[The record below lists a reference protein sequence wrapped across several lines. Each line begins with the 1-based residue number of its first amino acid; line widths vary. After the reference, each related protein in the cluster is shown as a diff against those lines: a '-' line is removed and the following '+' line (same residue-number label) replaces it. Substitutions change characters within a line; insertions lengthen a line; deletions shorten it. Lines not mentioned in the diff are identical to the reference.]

1 MNNIDFFLFQSKSS
15 CCYGSRKIP
24 QRRRCTYAAA
34 WKTNHWQTGTL
45 SSLVSPIQNQLRRV
59 FNERCCPLKQTNK
72 WYMPICIF
80 DPLLKQTN
88 KQTNKQMNKTSER
101 HRYSKT
107 ERVLSSHAK
116 LFMYYHASLSNLFGC
131 GRLIS

>member
-1 MNNIDFFLFQSKSS
+1 MLLFFYFQSKSS

-72 WYMPICIF
+72 QMIF
-80 DPLLKQTN
+80 AHLYIWSSAKTN
-88 KQTNKQMNKTSER
+88 KQTNKWTKQ
-101 HRYSKT
+101 
-107 ERVLSSHAK
+107 AK
-116 LFMYYHASLSNLFGC
+116 DTDIQKLREYWAAMQNCLC
-131 GRLIS
+131 ITTPPCLIYLGVAG

>member
-1 MNNIDFFLFQSKSS
+1 MIFFFWFQSKSS

-24 QRRRCTYAAA
+24 ERRRCTYAAA

-45 SSLVSPIQNQLRRV
+45 SSLVPPIQNQLRRV
-59 FNERCCPLKQTNK
+59 FNERCCPLKQTSKQMIYAHLYLWSSAKTN
-72 WYMPICIF
+72 
-80 DPLLKQTN
+80 KQTN
-88 KQTNKQMNKTSER
+88 KQTNEQTSER
-101 HRYSKT
+101 RRYSKT

-116 LFMYYHASLSNLFGC
+116 LFMYYHAALSNLFGR

>member
-1 MNNIDFFLFQSKSS
+1 MLLFFYFQSKSS

-59 FNERCCPLKQTNK
+59 FNERCCPLKRTNK

-88 KQTNKQMNKTSER
+88 KQTNKQMNKQ
-101 HRYSKT
+101 
-107 ERVLSSHAK
+107 AK
-116 LFMYYHASLSNLFGC
+116 DTDIQKLREYWAAMQNCLC
-131 GRLIS
+131 ITTPPCLIYLGVAG